1 MCGFGNETPAFVAT
15 VSLGLGSIDI
25 DQVVSATTDNINIDQ
40 VVSATT
46 DNTVAKVT
54 IVRMTPTSIVNH
66 LLQ

>member
-25 DQVVSATTDNINIDQ
+25 DQVVSATTDN
-40 VVSATT
+40 
-46 DNTVAKVT
+46 TVAKVT

>member
-1 MCGFGNETPAFVAT
+1 MCGFGNETPPLAFVAT
-15 VSLGLGSIDI
+15 VSLGLGSID
-25 DQVVSATTDNINIDQ
+25 IDQ